1 MLQVS
6 PRSPLEDQAQP
17 HRRIQKLS
25 KTPDAT
31 ADTMLLSNLSTEPD
45 QAHIGLAA
53 PIGAVLIEAA
63 ANNAAVIGITIAAV
77 ECAPLDTDYTYER
90 CR

>member
-45 QAHIGLAA
+45 QAHAESRVLDQIGSLLKWI
-53 PIGAVLIEAA
+53 PGS
-63 ANNAAVIGITIAAV
+63 
-77 ECAPLDTDYTYER
+77 ER
-90 CR
+90 